1 VTLCEKFIYILILR
15 KMSIFKREKT
25 NFFGK
30 AKKRKL
36 LLSRIKKQM
45 DNYCVFPAILGMRLS
60 APFSK
65 KNPHTK
71 PVE

>member
-1 VTLCEKFIYILILR
+1 
-15 KMSIFKREKT
+15 MSIFRREKT

-45 DNYCVFPAILGMRLS
+45 DNYCLVLCTILLYFENLKQRME
-60 APFSK
+60 K
-65 KNPHTK
+65 
-71 PVE
+71 